1 MSKDLLDKVL
11 NQAQTPVNIRSIESG
26 VAIPISQSNPIDSD
40 PLIAEALNRILD
52 EFGVSVS
59 VKNKAKNLLKFGRN
73 PNVGS
78 ATTGYTIWYTGQD
91 QAHETYAADNTNPI
105 DSVSS
110 NNAADTGKTAV
121 IEGHTMSG
129 NNRTFVSQVVTLLGQ
144 TRVPLVIPINR
155 STRLANSGNT
165 NFVGEVYVY
174 QNTALAAGK
183 PVDTTKIHLTV
194 AAGRN
199 QSEKAS
205 TSLSSTDY
213 WIVTGFR
220 GSVIEKTAA
229 FADVRL
235 EIRRLG
241 NVFREVEDVTASN
254 SNAGI
259 LEFKPYLIIPANS
272 DVRLVAVAD
281 GAATEISGSIQGFL
295 AN

>member
-1 MSKDLLDKVL
+1 MAKDLLDKVL
-11 NQAQTPVNIRSIESG
+11 QQAQTPVNIRSIESG

-40 PLIAEALNRILD
+40 PLIADALNRILAD
-52 EFGVSVS
+52 YGVSVS
-59 VKNKAKNLLKFGRN
+59 VANKAKNLLKFGRN
-73 PNVGS
+73 PNVGTS
-78 ATTGYTIWYTGQD
+78 AATLWFTGQD
-91 QAHETYAADNTNPI
+91 QENETYVADNVNSI

-110 NNAADTGKTAV
+110 NDATDTGKQVV

-129 NNRTFVSQVVTLLGQ
+129 NNRTFVSQSVTLLGQ
-144 TRVPLVIPINR
+144 TRVPLTTPLNR
-155 STRLANSGNT
+155 STRLYNNSAV
-165 NFVGEVYVY
+165 NFVGQIFVYE
-174 QNTALAAGK
+174 NTALTAGK
-183 PVDTTKIHLTV
+183 PNDTTKIHLTI

-229 FADVRL
+229 FADVAL
-235 EIRRLG
+235 QVKTVG

-254 SNAGI
+254 NSAGI
-259 LEFKPYLIIPANS
+259 LEFRPYLIIPANA
-272 DVRLVAVAD
+272 DVRLVAIAD
-281 GAATEISGSIQGFL
+281 GASTEVSGSIQGFL